1 MCNKLLIFFFLQN
14 RIAKL
19 FDEQKEAELARN
31 RSLHAKETT
40 EEIEKSAL
48 EKYKI
53 MSNEKK
59 RQENEQEKLEQQN
72 EAFEI
77 FNKIDTNKN
86 NKYDLIQ
93 III

>member
-1 MCNKLLIFFFLQN
+1 M
-14 RIAKL
+14 
-19 FDEQKEAELARN
+19 
-31 RSLHAKETT
+31 HAKETT

-53 MSNEKK
+53 MSDEKK
-59 RQENEQEKLEQQN
+59 RQENEREKLEQQN

-86 NKYDLIQ
+86 NMYDLI
-93 III
+93 